1 VSAKTTSPVAARE
14 KQGHPAYIRAQ
25 EAVRELVRAE
35 QLAPGARIPSERDLA
50 KRLGL
55 SRMTVRQG
63 MENLVRAGIL
73 ERDSTNGTRVA
84 SVRVVRVMDS
94 HRAFSMS
101 QMVRSAGAEPGS
113 RLLAFARGK
122 LDARLAERLDMPAGS
137 AAVTIRRLRTADA
150 LPICI
155 ETSYLP
161 AAAVP
166 GLTAEDL
173 TNNASLYELLRARY
187 RLEPT
192 NRKSEISV
200 APIDEEDASLLGIP
214 AGINVLE
221 YRSTVSGADGKTL
234 EHVVSVN
241 HPERVTFSTDFAH
254 IRL

>member
-1 VSAKTTSPVAARE
+1 MSTRAK
-14 KQGHPAYIRAQ
+14 QNQPAYIRAQ
-25 EAVRELVRAE
+25 KAILELVGAE
-35 QLAPGARIPSERDLA
+35 RLAPGARIPSERDMA
-50 KRLGL
+50 TRLGL

-63 MENLVRAGIL
+63 MENLVRAGVL

-84 SVRVVRVMDS
+84 SLRVVRVMDS

-101 QMVRSAGAEPGS
+101 QMVRSAGAQPGS
-113 RLLAFARGK
+113 RLLVFAHGRLEAKMADK
-122 LDARLAERLDMPAGS
+122 LNLPAG
-137 AAVTIRRLRTADA
+137 AAVVTIRRLRTADG

-173 TNNASLYELLRARY
+173 TQNASLYELLRNRY
-187 RLEPT
+187 ALHPAV
-192 NRKSEISV
+192 RKSEISV
-200 APIDEEDASLLGIP
+200 SRIDAEDASLLGVT

-221 YRSTVSGADGKTL
+221 YRSTVSDADGMAL

-241 HPERVTFSTDFAH
+241 HPERVVFSTDFAH
-254 IRL
+254 IKL